1 MTQTHSFLQSDGG
14 ERSVEETL
22 PWPEKMASPPELQE
36 TGDSAL
42 AGFGLAPFGNQQA
55 ELASACS
62 QMSMEEKGD
71 DVCVRQQSQCSR
83 YENPS

>member
-1 MTQTHSFLQSDGG
+1 
-14 ERSVEETL
+14 
-22 PWPEKMASPPELQE
+22 MASPPEQWE

-42 AGFGLAPFGNQQA
+42 AGFGLAPFGNQRA

-71 DVCVRQQSQCSR
+71 DDVCACG
-83 YENPS
+83 N